1 MVDGE
6 VQGGRGAAD
15 GADSFEALQFGEL
28 GRAAGG
34 PVELDGVAAQGGGE
48 LRGRALGDDLAVVDE
63 DDFIAV
69 GFGLGG
75 VVGADQ
81 EGAAVVA
88 QVAEPA
94 PDGFGGAGVEREG
107 GFVEQQQGGLVEQG
121 AGEVES
127 SAEAAGE
134 GGAEVVGALGELEF
148 AEQLDNAPGALGA
161 GQSEEARVQV
171 ERLAERHQVVGGG
184 LLEEDA
190 DAAAGGRAGRL
201 AEDAQSALLGIEL
214 AGDQAEDGALAGA
227 VGAEQGDPA
236 AGLDV
241 EVDLGDAAAAG
252 PVECRCAELCCWGHG
267 LHSIISDWSCDSL
280 RGGRGGVR
288 VRDLRC
294 ALAQMNSTVGDLE
307 GNAARII
314 AQIEAA
320 EAVGADIV
328 AFPELA
334 LTGYPPEDLVLR
346 RGFVEDN
353 LRTLDRVREATRGR
367 HAAAIV
373 GFVDYAHDV
382 FNAAAVLR
390 DGRLHGVYHKQY
402 LPNYGVFDEARY
414 FRPGGGVQ
422 LFEIAGA
429 KVGVT
434 ICEDIWYS
442 SGPMQDQC
450 LAGAELIVNIN
461 GSPFHAGKSA
471 QREQML
477 ATRAADN
484 AVATAYCNLV
494 GGQDHL
500 IFDGGSAVFGPGGQ
514 LLSRAELFEE
524 QLLCVDIDI
533 EEVRQVR
540 LHDPRLRRLPQTEGR
555 LIGVGA
561 ASEGARPAL
570 EQKVAEPK
578 SAVAQVYEAL
588 VLGTRDYVH
597 KTGFEKV
604 IIALSGGIDSTI
616 TAVLAV
622 EALGAEQV
630 RGVAMPS
637 RYSSE
642 GSVSDARALAENL
655 GIRLDIL
662 PIEDSMQAMLGT
674 LGPVFEGLP
683 ADVTEE
689 NLQARIRGVLMMAL
703 SNKLGALVLTTSN
716 KSESATGYTTL
727 YGDMTGGLAVI
738 QDVPKLLVY
747 ELSRYANERAGRE
760 VVPLTVIEKP
770 PSAELRPDQFD
781 EQSLMPYERLDP
793 ILQAFVEE
801 DRSLEDIAAAG
812 FAEEDVKRVMS
823 LVTGAEYKRRQ
834 AAPGL
839 RITPRAFGK
848 DRRFPIAN
856 RYRGF

>member
-1 MVDGE
+1 M
-6 VQGGRGAAD
+6 
-15 GADSFEALQFGEL
+15 
-28 GRAAGG
+28 
-34 PVELDGVAAQGGGE
+34 
-48 LRGRALGDDLAVVDE
+48 
-63 DDFIAV
+63 
-69 GFGLGG
+69 
-75 VVGADQ
+75 
-81 EGAAVVA
+81 
-88 QVAEPA
+88 
-94 PDGFGGAGVEREG
+94 
-107 GFVEQQQGGLVEQG
+107 
-121 AGEVES
+121 
-127 SAEAAGE
+127 
-134 GGAEVVGALGELEF
+134 
-148 AEQLDNAPGALGA
+148 
-161 GQSEEARVQV
+161 
-171 ERLAERHQVVGGG
+171 
-184 LLEEDA
+184 
-190 DAAAGGRAGRL
+190 
-201 AEDAQSALLGIEL
+201 
-214 AGDQAEDGALAGA
+214 
-227 VGAEQGDPA
+227 
-236 AGLDV
+236 
-241 EVDLGDAAAAG
+241 
-252 PVECRCAELCCWGHG
+252 
-267 LHSIISDWSCDSL
+267 
-280 RGGRGGVR
+280 
-288 VRDLRC
+288 RDLRC
-294 ALAQMNSTVGDLE
+294 ALAQINATVGDLD

-320 EAVGADIV
+320 EALGADIV

-353 LRTLDRVREATRGR
+353 LRTLERVRDATQGK
-367 HAAAIV
+367 HVAAIV
-373 GFVDYAHDV
+373 GFVDYAHDT

-390 DGRLHGVYHKQY
+390 GGRIHGVYRKQY

-414 FRPGGGVQ
+414 FRPGAGVQ

-450 LAGAELIVNIN
+450 LAGAELIININ
-461 GSPFHAGKSA
+461 GSPFHAGKSE
-471 QREQML
+471 QRAQML

-500 IFDGGSAVFGPGGQ
+500 IFDGGSIVFGPGGQ
-514 LLSRAELFEE
+514 LLARAEVFQE
-524 QLLCVDIDI
+524 QLLCVDIDV

-540 LHDPRLRRLPQTEGR
+540 LHDPRLRRLPQTESVLTPVSAAPATER
-555 LIGVGA
+555 PA
-561 ASEGARPAL
+561 ASAAI
-570 EQKVAEPK
+570 AEPK
-578 SAVAQVYEAL
+578 PEVAQVYEAL

-597 KTGFEKV
+597 KTGFENV
-604 IIALSGGIDSTI
+604 IIALSGGIDSTL

-622 EALGAEQV
+622 EALGAQHV

-642 GSVSDARALAENL
+642 GSVSDARSLADNL
-655 GIRLDIL
+655 GIQLDLL
-662 PIEDSMQAMLGT
+662 PIEDSMQAMLAT
-674 LGPVFEGLP
+674 LAPLFEGLEP
-683 ADVTEE
+683 DVTEE

-747 ELSRYANERAGRE
+747 ELSHYANQRADRE
-760 VVPLTVIEKP
+760 VVPLAVLEKP

-781 EQSLMPYERLDP
+781 EQSLMPYDRLDP

-812 FAEEDVKRVMS
+812 FPEDDVKRVMS

>member
-1 MVDGE
+1 M
-6 VQGGRGAAD
+6 
-15 GADSFEALQFGEL
+15 
-28 GRAAGG
+28 
-34 PVELDGVAAQGGGE
+34 
-48 LRGRALGDDLAVVDE
+48 
-63 DDFIAV
+63 
-69 GFGLGG
+69 
-75 VVGADQ
+75 
-81 EGAAVVA
+81 
-88 QVAEPA
+88 
-94 PDGFGGAGVEREG
+94 
-107 GFVEQQQGGLVEQG
+107 
-121 AGEVES
+121 
-127 SAEAAGE
+127 
-134 GGAEVVGALGELEF
+134 
-148 AEQLDNAPGALGA
+148 
-161 GQSEEARVQV
+161 
-171 ERLAERHQVVGGG
+171 
-184 LLEEDA
+184 
-190 DAAAGGRAGRL
+190 
-201 AEDAQSALLGIEL
+201 
-214 AGDQAEDGALAGA
+214 
-227 VGAEQGDPA
+227 
-236 AGLDV
+236 
-241 EVDLGDAAAAG
+241 
-252 PVECRCAELCCWGHG
+252 
-267 LHSIISDWSCDSL
+267 
-280 RGGRGGVR
+280 
-288 VRDLRC
+288 RDLRC
-294 ALAQMNSTVGDLE
+294 ALAQINATVGDLD

-320 EAVGADIV
+320 EALGADIV

-353 LRTLDRVREATRGR
+353 LRTLERVRDATQGK
-367 HAAAIV
+367 HVAAIV
-373 GFVDYAHDV
+373 GFVDYAHDT

-390 DGRLHGVYHKQY
+390 DGRLYGVYRKQY

-414 FRPGGGVQ
+414 FRPGAGVQ

-450 LAGAELIVNIN
+450 LAGAELIININ
-461 GSPFHAGKSA
+461 GSPFHAGKSE
-471 QREQML
+471 QRAQML

-500 IFDGGSAVFGPGGQ
+500 IFDGGSIAFGPGGQ
-514 LLSRAELFEE
+514 LLARAEVFQE
-524 QLLCVDIDI
+524 QLLCVDIDV

-540 LHDPRLRRLPQTEGR
+540 LHDPRLRRLPQTESV
-555 LIGVGA
+555 LTPVSA
-561 ASEGARPAL
+561 APATERPAAL
-570 EQKVAEPK
+570 ATITEPK
-578 SAVAQVYEAL
+578 FEVAQVYEAL

-597 KTGFEKV
+597 KTGFENV
-604 IIALSGGIDSTI
+604 IIALSGGIDSTL

-622 EALGAEQV
+622 EALGAEHV

-642 GSVSDARALAENL
+642 GSVSDARALADNL
-655 GIRLDIL
+655 GIQLDIL
-662 PIEDSMQAMLGT
+662 PIEDSMQAMLAT
-674 LGPVFEGLP
+674 LAPLFEGLEP
-683 ADVTEE
+683 DVTEE

-747 ELSRYANERAGRE
+747 ELSRYANQRADRE
-760 VVPLTVIEKP
+760 VVPLAVLEKP

-781 EQSLMPYERLDP
+781 EQSLMPYDRLDP

-812 FAEEDVKRVMS
+812 FPEDDVKRVMS

>member
-1 MVDGE
+1 MT
-6 VQGGRGAAD
+6 
-15 GADSFEALQFGEL
+15 DSCAIGW
-28 GRAAGG
+28 
-34 PVELDGVAAQGGGE
+34 GV
-48 LRGRALGDDLAVVDE
+48 L
-63 DDFIAV
+63 
-69 GFGLGG
+69 
-75 VVGADQ
+75 
-81 EGAAVVA
+81 
-88 QVAEPA
+88 
-94 PDGFGGAGVEREG
+94 
-107 GFVEQQQGGLVEQG
+107 
-121 AGEVES
+121 
-127 SAEAAGE
+127 
-134 GGAEVVGALGELEF
+134 EVV
-148 AEQLDNAPGALGA
+148 
-161 GQSEEARVQV
+161 
-171 ERLAERHQVVGGG
+171 
-184 LLEEDA
+184 
-190 DAAAGGRAGRL
+190 
-201 AEDAQSALLGIEL
+201 
-214 AGDQAEDGALAGA
+214 
-227 VGAEQGDPA
+227 
-236 AGLDV
+236 
-241 EVDLGDAAAAG
+241 
-252 PVECRCAELCCWGHG
+252 
-267 LHSIISDWSCDSL
+267 
-280 RGGRGGVR
+280 VR
-288 VRDLRC
+288 ELRC
-294 ALAQMNSTVGDLE
+294 ALAQINATVGDLE
-307 GNAARII
+307 GNAGRIVE
-314 AQIEAA
+314 QIEAA
-320 EAVGADIV
+320 EGLGADIV

-353 LRTLDRVREATRGR
+353 LAALERVREATRGR
-367 HAAAIV
+367 HVTAIV

-382 FNAAAVLR
+382 FNAAGVLR
-390 DGRLHGVYHKQY
+390 DGELCGVYHKQY

-461 GSPFHAGKSA
+461 GSPFHAGKSR

-477 ATRAADN
+477 ATRALDN
-484 AVATAYCNLV
+484 LVATAYCNLV

-514 LLSRAELFEE
+514 LRARAELFEE
-524 QLLCVDIDI
+524 QLLCVDVDI

-540 LHDPRLRRLPQTEGR
+540 LHDPRLRRLPQLEGR
-555 LIGVGA
+555 LTAVSGASEAGREPVA
-561 ASEGARPAL
+561 ASIAAPVED
-570 EQKVAEPK
+570 
-578 SAVAQVYEAL
+578 VAQVYEAL
-588 VLGTRDYVH
+588 VLGTRDYVQ
-597 KTGFEKV
+597 KTGFENV

-630 RGVAMPS
+630 RGVSMPS

-655 GIRLDIL
+655 GIQLDIL
-662 PIEDSMQAMLGT
+662 PIEDSMQAMLGA
-674 LGPVFEGLP
+674 LAPLFEGLDP
-683 ADVTEE
+683 DVTEE

-760 VVPLTVIEKP
+760 VVPISVLEKP

-801 DRSLEDIAAAG
+801 DRSLEEIVAAG
-812 FAEEDVKRVMS
+812 FAEADVKRVMS

-839 RITPRAFGK
+839 RITPRSFGR

>member
-1 MVDGE
+1 M
-6 VQGGRGAAD
+6 R
-15 GADSFEALQFGEL
+15 
-28 GRAAGG
+28 
-34 PVELDGVAAQGGGE
+34 
-48 LRGRALGDDLAVVDE
+48 
-63 DDFIAV
+63 
-69 GFGLGG
+69 
-75 VVGADQ
+75 
-81 EGAAVVA
+81 
-88 QVAEPA
+88 
-94 PDGFGGAGVEREG
+94 
-107 GFVEQQQGGLVEQG
+107 
-121 AGEVES
+121 
-127 SAEAAGE
+127 
-134 GGAEVVGALGELEF
+134 
-148 AEQLDNAPGALGA
+148 N
-161 GQSEEARVQV
+161 
-171 ERLAERHQVVGGG
+171 
-184 LLEEDA
+184 
-190 DAAAGGRAGRL
+190 
-201 AEDAQSALLGIEL
+201 
-214 AGDQAEDGALAGA
+214 
-227 VGAEQGDPA
+227 
-236 AGLDV
+236 
-241 EVDLGDAAAAG
+241 
-252 PVECRCAELCCWGHG
+252 
-267 LHSIISDWSCDSL
+267 
-280 RGGRGGVR
+280 
-288 VRDLRC
+288 LRC
-294 ALAQMNSTVGDLE
+294 ALAQINAAVGDLE

-320 EAVGADIV
+320 EALGADIV

-353 LRTLDRVREATRGR
+353 LRTLDRVREATQGK
-367 HAAAIV
+367 HVAAVV
-373 GFVDYAHDV
+373 GFVDYDHDT

-390 DGRLHGVYHKQY
+390 DGQLCGVYRKQY

-461 GSPFHAGKSA
+461 GSPFHAGKSQ
-471 QREQML
+471 QRAQML

-514 LLSRAELFEE
+514 LLARAELFQE
-524 QLLCVDIDI
+524 QLLCVDIDVA
-533 EEVRQVR
+533 EVRQVR
-540 LHDPRLRRLPQTEGR
+540 LHDPRLRRLPQ
-555 LIGVGA
+555 
-561 ASEGARPAL
+561 
-570 EQKVAEPK
+570 AESVTTAVSSPSQTTRQPV
-578 SAVAQVYEAL
+578 SAPIAEAKPEVAQVYEAL

-597 KTGFEKV
+597 KTGFENV

-622 EALGAEQV
+622 EALGAEHV
-630 RGVAMPS
+630 RGVSMPS

-642 GSVSDARALAENL
+642 GSVSDARALADNL
-655 GIRLDIL
+655 GIQLDIL

-674 LGPVFEGLP
+674 LAPIFEGLEP
-683 ADVTEE
+683 DVTEE

-747 ELSRYANERAGRE
+747 ELSRYANQRAGRE
-760 VVPLTVIEKP
+760 VVPVSVIEKP

-801 DRSLEDIAAAG
+801 DRSLDDIVAAG
-812 FAEEDVKRVMS
+812 FPADDVKRVMS

>member
-1 MVDGE
+1 M
-6 VQGGRGAAD
+6 
-15 GADSFEALQFGEL
+15 
-28 GRAAGG
+28 
-34 PVELDGVAAQGGGE
+34 
-48 LRGRALGDDLAVVDE
+48 
-63 DDFIAV
+63 
-69 GFGLGG
+69 
-75 VVGADQ
+75 
-81 EGAAVVA
+81 
-88 QVAEPA
+88 
-94 PDGFGGAGVEREG
+94 RE
-107 GFVEQQQGGLVEQG
+107 
-121 AGEVES
+121 
-127 SAEAAGE
+127 
-134 GGAEVVGALGELEF
+134 
-148 AEQLDNAPGALGA
+148 
-161 GQSEEARVQV
+161 
-171 ERLAERHQVVGGG
+171 
-184 LLEEDA
+184 
-190 DAAAGGRAGRL
+190 
-201 AEDAQSALLGIEL
+201 
-214 AGDQAEDGALAGA
+214 
-227 VGAEQGDPA
+227 
-236 AGLDV
+236 
-241 EVDLGDAAAAG
+241 
-252 PVECRCAELCCWGHG
+252 
-267 LHSIISDWSCDSL
+267 
-280 RGGRGGVR
+280 
-288 VRDLRC
+288 LRC
-294 ALAQMNSTVGDLE
+294 ALAQINATVGDLE
-307 GNAARII
+307 GNAGRIVE
-314 AQIEAA
+314 QIEAA
-320 EAVGADIV
+320 EGLGADIV

-353 LRTLDRVREATRGR
+353 LVALERVREATRGR
-367 HAAAIV
+367 HVTAIV

-382 FNAAAVLR
+382 FNAAGVLR
-390 DGRLHGVYHKQY
+390 DGELCGVYHKQY

-461 GSPFHAGKSA
+461 GSPFHAGKSR

-477 ATRAADN
+477 ATRALDN
-484 AVATAYCNLV
+484 LVATAYCNLV

-514 LLSRAELFEE
+514 LRARAELFEE
-524 QLLCVDIDI
+524 QLLCVDVDI

-540 LHDPRLRRLPQTEGR
+540 LHDPRLRRLPQLEGR
-555 LIGVGA
+555 LTAVSGASDVGREPVA
-561 ASEGARPAL
+561 ASIAAPVED
-570 EQKVAEPK
+570 
-578 SAVAQVYEAL
+578 VAQVYEAL
-588 VLGTRDYVH
+588 VLGTRDYVQ
-597 KTGFEKV
+597 KTGFENV

-630 RGVAMPS
+630 RGVSMPS

-655 GIRLDIL
+655 GIQLDIL
-662 PIEDSMQAMLGT
+662 PIEDSMQAMLGA
-674 LGPVFEGLP
+674 LAPLFEGLDP
-683 ADVTEE
+683 DVTEE

-760 VVPLTVIEKP
+760 VVPVSVLEKP

-801 DRSLEDIAAAG
+801 DRSLEEIAAAG
-812 FAEEDVKRVMS
+812 FAEADVKRVMS

-839 RITPRAFGK
+839 RITPRSFGR

>member
-1 MVDGE
+1 M
-6 VQGGRGAAD
+6 R
-15 GADSFEALQFGEL
+15 
-28 GRAAGG
+28 
-34 PVELDGVAAQGGGE
+34 
-48 LRGRALGDDLAVVDE
+48 
-63 DDFIAV
+63 
-69 GFGLGG
+69 
-75 VVGADQ
+75 
-81 EGAAVVA
+81 
-88 QVAEPA
+88 
-94 PDGFGGAGVEREG
+94 
-107 GFVEQQQGGLVEQG
+107 
-121 AGEVES
+121 
-127 SAEAAGE
+127 
-134 GGAEVVGALGELEF
+134 
-148 AEQLDNAPGALGA
+148 N
-161 GQSEEARVQV
+161 
-171 ERLAERHQVVGGG
+171 
-184 LLEEDA
+184 
-190 DAAAGGRAGRL
+190 
-201 AEDAQSALLGIEL
+201 
-214 AGDQAEDGALAGA
+214 
-227 VGAEQGDPA
+227 
-236 AGLDV
+236 
-241 EVDLGDAAAAG
+241 
-252 PVECRCAELCCWGHG
+252 
-267 LHSIISDWSCDSL
+267 
-280 RGGRGGVR
+280 
-288 VRDLRC
+288 LRC
-294 ALAQMNSTVGDLE
+294 ALAQINAAVGDLE

-320 EAVGADIV
+320 EALDADIV

-353 LRTLDRVREATRGR
+353 LRTLDRVRDATQGK
-367 HAAAIV
+367 HVAAVV
-373 GFVDYAHDV
+373 GFVDYDHDT

-390 DGRLHGVYHKQY
+390 DGGRCGVYRKQY

-461 GSPFHAGKSA
+461 GSPFHAGKSQ
-471 QREQML
+471 QRAQML

-514 LLSRAELFEE
+514 LLARAELFKE
-524 QLLCVDIDI
+524 QLLCVDIDV

-540 LHDPRLRRLPQTEGR
+540 LHDPRLRRLPRAESVTTAVSSPSQTTR
-555 LIGVGA
+555 QPVSTPI
-561 ASEGARPAL
+561 
-570 EQKVAEPK
+570 AEAKPE
-578 SAVAQVYEAL
+578 VVQVYEAL

-597 KTGFEKV
+597 KTGFENV

-616 TAVLAV
+616 TAVLAA
-622 EALGAEQV
+622 EALGAEHV
-630 RGVAMPS
+630 RGVSMPS

-642 GSVSDARALAENL
+642 GSVSDARALADNL
-655 GIRLDIL
+655 GIQLDIL

-674 LGPVFEGLP
+674 LAPIFEGLEP
-683 ADVTEE
+683 DVTEE

-747 ELSRYANERAGRE
+747 ELSRYANRRAARE
-760 VVPLTVIEKP
+760 VVPVSVIEKP

-781 EQSLMPYERLDP
+781 EQSLMPYDRLDP

-801 DRSLEDIAAAG
+801 DRSLDDIVAAG
-812 FAEEDVKRVMS
+812 FPADDVKRVMS

>member
-1 MVDGE
+1 M
-6 VQGGRGAAD
+6 R
-15 GADSFEALQFGEL
+15 
-28 GRAAGG
+28 
-34 PVELDGVAAQGGGE
+34 
-48 LRGRALGDDLAVVDE
+48 
-63 DDFIAV
+63 
-69 GFGLGG
+69 
-75 VVGADQ
+75 
-81 EGAAVVA
+81 
-88 QVAEPA
+88 
-94 PDGFGGAGVEREG
+94 
-107 GFVEQQQGGLVEQG
+107 
-121 AGEVES
+121 
-127 SAEAAGE
+127 
-134 GGAEVVGALGELEF
+134 
-148 AEQLDNAPGALGA
+148 N
-161 GQSEEARVQV
+161 
-171 ERLAERHQVVGGG
+171 
-184 LLEEDA
+184 
-190 DAAAGGRAGRL
+190 
-201 AEDAQSALLGIEL
+201 
-214 AGDQAEDGALAGA
+214 
-227 VGAEQGDPA
+227 
-236 AGLDV
+236 
-241 EVDLGDAAAAG
+241 
-252 PVECRCAELCCWGHG
+252 
-267 LHSIISDWSCDSL
+267 
-280 RGGRGGVR
+280 
-288 VRDLRC
+288 LRC
-294 ALAQMNSTVGDLE
+294 ALAQINAAVGDLE

-320 EAVGADIV
+320 EALDADIV

-353 LRTLDRVREATRGR
+353 LRTLDRVREATRGK
-367 HAAAIV
+367 HVAVVV
-373 GFVDYAHDV
+373 GFVDYDHDT

-390 DGRLHGVYHKQY
+390 DGERRGVYRKQY

-461 GSPFHAGKSA
+461 GSPFHAGKSQ
-471 QREQML
+471 QRAQML

-514 LLSRAELFEE
+514 LLARAELFQE
-524 QLLCVDIDI
+524 QLLCVDIDV

-540 LHDPRLRRLPQTEGR
+540 LHDPRLRRLPRAESVTTAVSGPAQTTHQPVSAP
-555 LIGVGA
+555 I
-561 ASEGARPAL
+561 
-570 EQKVAEPK
+570 AEAKPE
-578 SAVAQVYEAL
+578 VAQVYEAL

-597 KTGFEKV
+597 KTGFENV

-622 EALGAEQV
+622 EALGAEHV
-630 RGVAMPS
+630 RGVSMPS

-642 GSVSDARALAENL
+642 GSVSDARALADNL
-655 GIRLDIL
+655 GIQLDIL

-674 LGPVFEGLP
+674 LAPIFEGLEP
-683 ADVTEE
+683 DVTEE

-747 ELSRYANERAGRE
+747 ELSRYANRRAARE
-760 VVPLTVIEKP
+760 VVPVSVIEKP

-801 DRSLEDIAAAG
+801 DSSLDDIVAAG
-812 FAEEDVKRVMS
+812 FPADDVKRVMS

>member
-1 MVDGE
+1 M
-6 VQGGRGAAD
+6 R
-15 GADSFEALQFGEL
+15 
-28 GRAAGG
+28 
-34 PVELDGVAAQGGGE
+34 
-48 LRGRALGDDLAVVDE
+48 
-63 DDFIAV
+63 
-69 GFGLGG
+69 
-75 VVGADQ
+75 
-81 EGAAVVA
+81 
-88 QVAEPA
+88 
-94 PDGFGGAGVEREG
+94 
-107 GFVEQQQGGLVEQG
+107 
-121 AGEVES
+121 
-127 SAEAAGE
+127 
-134 GGAEVVGALGELEF
+134 
-148 AEQLDNAPGALGA
+148 N
-161 GQSEEARVQV
+161 
-171 ERLAERHQVVGGG
+171 
-184 LLEEDA
+184 
-190 DAAAGGRAGRL
+190 
-201 AEDAQSALLGIEL
+201 
-214 AGDQAEDGALAGA
+214 
-227 VGAEQGDPA
+227 
-236 AGLDV
+236 
-241 EVDLGDAAAAG
+241 
-252 PVECRCAELCCWGHG
+252 
-267 LHSIISDWSCDSL
+267 
-280 RGGRGGVR
+280 
-288 VRDLRC
+288 LRC
-294 ALAQMNSTVGDLE
+294 ALAQINAAVGDLE

-320 EAVGADIV
+320 EALNADIV

-353 LRTLDRVREATRGR
+353 LRTLDHVREATQGK
-367 HAAAIV
+367 HVAAVV
-373 GFVDYAHDV
+373 GFVDYARDT

-390 DGRLHGVYHKQY
+390 DGQLHGVYRKQY

-414 FRPGGGVQ
+414 FRPGSGVQ

-461 GSPFHAGKSA
+461 GSPFHAGKSQ
-471 QREQML
+471 QRARML
-477 ATRAADN
+477 STRAADN

-514 LLSRAELFEE
+514 LLARAELFQE
-524 QLLCVDIDI
+524 QLLCVDLDV

-540 LHDPRLRRLPQTEGR
+540 LHDPRLRRLPQVESVTTAVSDPPPTPRQPVSAPVAE
-555 LIGVGA
+555 
-561 ASEGARPAL
+561 ARP
-570 EQKVAEPK
+570 E
-578 SAVAQVYEAL
+578 VAQVYEAL

-597 KTGFEKV
+597 KTGFENV

-622 EALGAEQV
+622 EALGPEHV
-630 RGVAMPS
+630 RGVSMPS

-642 GSVSDARALAENL
+642 GSVSDARALADNL
-655 GIRLDIL
+655 GIQLDIL

-674 LGPVFEGLP
+674 LAPLFQGLEP
-683 ADVTEE
+683 DVTEE

-747 ELSRYANERAGRE
+747 ELSRYANQRAARE
-760 VVPLTVIEKP
+760 IVPISVIDKP

-801 DRSLEDIAAAG
+801 DRSLDDIVAAG
-812 FAEEDVKRVMS
+812 FPADDVKRVMS

>member
-1 MVDGE
+1 M
-6 VQGGRGAAD
+6 
-15 GADSFEALQFGEL
+15 
-28 GRAAGG
+28 
-34 PVELDGVAAQGGGE
+34 
-48 LRGRALGDDLAVVDE
+48 
-63 DDFIAV
+63 
-69 GFGLGG
+69 
-75 VVGADQ
+75 
-81 EGAAVVA
+81 
-88 QVAEPA
+88 
-94 PDGFGGAGVEREG
+94 
-107 GFVEQQQGGLVEQG
+107 
-121 AGEVES
+121 
-127 SAEAAGE
+127 
-134 GGAEVVGALGELEF
+134 
-148 AEQLDNAPGALGA
+148 
-161 GQSEEARVQV
+161 
-171 ERLAERHQVVGGG
+171 
-184 LLEEDA
+184 
-190 DAAAGGRAGRL
+190 
-201 AEDAQSALLGIEL
+201 
-214 AGDQAEDGALAGA
+214 
-227 VGAEQGDPA
+227 
-236 AGLDV
+236 
-241 EVDLGDAAAAG
+241 
-252 PVECRCAELCCWGHG
+252 
-267 LHSIISDWSCDSL
+267 
-280 RGGRGGVR
+280 
-288 VRDLRC
+288 RDLRC
-294 ALAQMNSTVGDLE
+294 ALAQINATVGDLD

-320 EAVGADIV
+320 ETLGADIV

-353 LRTLDRVREATRGR
+353 LRTLERVRDATQGK
-367 HAAAIV
+367 HVAAIV
-373 GFVDYAHDV
+373 GFVDYAHDT

-390 DGRLHGVYHKQY
+390 DGRLHGVYRKQY

-414 FRPGGGVQ
+414 FRPGEGVQ

-450 LAGAELIVNIN
+450 LAGAELIININ
-461 GSPFHAGKSA
+461 GSPFHAGKSQ
-471 QREQML
+471 QRAQML

-500 IFDGGSAVFGPGGQ
+500 IFDGGSIVFGPGGQ
-514 LLSRAELFEE
+514 LLARAEVFQE
-524 QLLCVDIDI
+524 QLLCVDIDV

-540 LHDPRLRRLPQTEGR
+540 LHDPRLRRLPQTESV
-555 LIGVGA
+555 LTPVSA
-561 ASEGARPAL
+561 ASVTERPIAPAAI
-570 EQKVAEPK
+570 AEPK
-578 SAVAQVYEAL
+578 PEVAQVYEAL

-597 KTGFEKV
+597 KTGFGQV
-604 IIALSGGIDSTI
+604 IIALSGGIDSTL

-622 EALGAEQV
+622 EALGAEHV

-642 GSVSDARALAENL
+642 GSVSDARALADNL
-655 GIRLDIL
+655 GIQLDIL
-662 PIEDSMQAMLGT
+662 PIEDSMQAMLAT
-674 LGPVFEGLP
+674 LAPLFEGFEP
-683 ADVTEE
+683 DVTEE

-747 ELSRYANERAGRE
+747 ELSRYANQRADRE
-760 VVPLTVIEKP
+760 IIPLSVLEKP

-781 EQSLMPYERLDP
+781 EQSLMPYDRLDP

-812 FAEEDVKRVMS
+812 FPEDDVKRVMS
-823 LVTGAEYKRRQ
+823 LVTSAEYKRRQ